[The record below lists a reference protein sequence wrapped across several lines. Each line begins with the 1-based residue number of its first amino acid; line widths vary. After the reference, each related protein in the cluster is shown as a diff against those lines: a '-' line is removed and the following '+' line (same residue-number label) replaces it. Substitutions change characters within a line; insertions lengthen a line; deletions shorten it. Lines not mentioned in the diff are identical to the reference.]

1 MKTIVNNNLSDKY
14 SKGTIII
21 HWLSFLLI
29 IALIPTGII
38 MADMEPGIA
47 KINLLRLH
55 ALVGIIV
62 FVLTLVRVWFF
73 FRHKR
78 PSKLETGSVLHNK
91 LVVWIENSFYYILIL
106 LCITG
111 IGTIIMGG
119 FGEAIQSVN
128 ASLLPENLDIPPLNA
143 HKASAILLIIVLFGH
158 IGGVINHYIKNKENT
173 IKRITP

>member
-1 MKTIVNNNLSDKY
+1 MKTIVKNNLSDKY

-38 MADMEPGIA
+38 MEDMEPGVA
-47 KINLLRLH
+47 KLNLLQLH
-55 ALVGIIV
+55 VLVGIIV

-78 PSKLETGSVLHNK
+78 PSKLETGNAIHNK

-106 LCITG
+106 LCVTG
-111 IGTIIMGG
+111 IATILMGNL
-119 FGEAIQSVN
+119 GEALQSAD
-128 ASLLPENLDIPPLNA
+128 ASLLPIKLDIQALNV
-143 HKASAILLIIVLFGH
+143 HKVSAILLIILLLGH

-173 IKRITP
+173 VKRIAP